1 MGENVLASNPAQG
14 PGGLQG
20 LVARWN
26 DLAKPWRLNVVLYS
40 LTALSL
46 VALVFELVAGED
58 TAPKSNVAS
67 QAPIVTSTTRATV
80 VAATIPTSSTSSTTS
95 STVAP
100 TPTTRAVVRTTVF
113 EPEETIPEDT
123 IPEDTVPED
132 TVPDTTTTVPDTTT
146 TTEPTT
152 TTTEAPTTSSTDQVP
167 AT

>member
-1 MGENVLASNPAQG
+1 MGGNVLARNPAQG

-58 TAPKSNVAS
+58 TAPNTNLASRAAVVTTTSAPSAVVAS
-67 QAPIVTSTTRATV
+67 TTTS
-80 VAATIPTSSTSSTTS
+80 PSTSSTTS

-100 TPTTRAVVRTTVF
+100 TSTTRDVVRTTVF
-113 EPEETIPEDT
+113 EPDPEPEPEPEPDPEPEPEE
-123 IPEDTVPED
+123 
-132 TVPDTTTTVPDTTT
+132 TTT

-152 TTTEAPTTSSTDQVP
+152 TTTEAPTPSSSTTAPP

>member
-58 TAPKSNVAS
+58 TAPKANVAS
-67 QAPIVTSTTRATV
+67 QAPIVPTTTPSTV
-80 VAATIPTSSTSSTTS
+80 VALPTTSPSTSSTTS

-100 TPTTRAVVRTTVF
+100 TSTTRAVVRTTVF
-113 EPEETIPEDT
+113 EPDPEPEPEPDPEPEET
-123 IPEDTVPED
+123 
-132 TVPDTTTTVPDTTT
+132 TTTTVEETTT
-146 TTEPTT
+146 TTEPATT
-152 TTTEAPTTSSTDQVP
+152 TTTEAPTTSSSTPTSPVP
-167 AT
+167 